1 MSDSVAARR
10 SVRKQLEFLFSG
22 LGTGQC
28 HAAMRSVLLLL
39 LPLCSFSSCYGDLK
53 EEENYQVIENAL
65 ISLVGKV
72 ETKDAD
78 PELDMTAVR

>member
-1 MSDSVAARR
+1 
-10 SVRKQLEFLFSG
+10 
-22 LGTGQC
+22 
-28 HAAMRSVLLLL
+28 MRSVLLLL